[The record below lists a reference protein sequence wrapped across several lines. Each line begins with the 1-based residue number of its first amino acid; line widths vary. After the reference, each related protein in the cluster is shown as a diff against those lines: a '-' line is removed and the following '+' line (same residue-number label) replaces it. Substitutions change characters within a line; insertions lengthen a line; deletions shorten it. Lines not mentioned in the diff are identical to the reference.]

1 MSDSAPPPSSVPS
14 VPPTPVGAAGAVGT
28 PGTDMTF
35 ADHLAL
41 VAEMTRGFAGSGDF
55 EAIVRDGLGWV
66 TRHMRAEA
74 SSIFLLEPRDDG
86 GPPDIVCHACVG
98 PVDITGLRLAWGRGI
113 VGRCIDQDRPQMV
126 RDVAADPDYGGAQVE
141 EEHGFVTR
149 SILVAPLTVGEE
161 RLGAVEIINK
171 RPADADA
178 DAPASAL
185 FSDQDRELLVAVS
198 GAAALAISNMRLAAR
213 LVEQERLKR
222 ELELAAEIQR
232 GLLPPTAAA
241 DFPVHG
247 LNLPARSVSGD
258 FFDVVPLPDGRL
270 WATVADVSGKGMNAA
285 LLMAKTSSLFR
296 CLCKAA
302 PDPGALLAR
311 ISDELCETASRGMF
325 VTMAAALYDPATG
338 EVRVANAGHEPLLL
352 SDAVGGGFEDLPAG
366 GPPLGIA
373 QGLFGPEGCP
383 EIRRVL
389 APGQALYFFTDGLTE
404 ATDADG
410 VMLGGEG
417 ARDLI
422 RAAAAVPPRDR
433 PAAIVA
439 AALAGGRRQND
450 DLTVL
455 VLAHD

>member
-1 MSDSAPPPSSVPS
+1 MTDPLTAVAVAPSGSP
-14 VPPTPVGAAGAVGT
+14 
-28 PGTDMTF
+28 DMTF

-55 EAIVRDGLGWV
+55 EAMVRDGLGWV
-66 TRHMRAEA
+66 TTHMRAEA
-74 SSIFLLEPRDDG
+74 SSLFLLEPRADG

-98 PVDITGLRLAWGRGI
+98 PVDITGLRLPWGKGI
-113 VGRCIDQDRPQMV
+113 VGRCIDRDAPQMV

-171 RPADADA
+171 LPGDGDPDHRA
-178 DAPASAL
+178 AL
-185 FSDQDRELLVAVS
+185 FSDQDRELLVAVT

-232 GLLPPTAAA
+232 GLLPPPAPA

-247 LNLPARSVSGD
+247 LNLPVRSVSGD

-296 CLCKAA
+296 CLCKEA
-302 PDPGALLAR
+302 PAPGPLLAR
-311 ISDELCETASRGMF
+311 ISDELCETASHGMF
-325 VTMAAALYDPATG
+325 VTMAAILYDPATG
-338 EVRVANAGHEPLLL
+338 AARIANAGHEPLLL
-352 SDAVGGGFEDLPAG
+352 HDAAAGTFRDLPAG

-373 QGLFGPEGCP
+373 EGIFGGEGCP
-383 EIRRVL
+383 ETEVTL
-389 APGQALYFFTDGLTE
+389 LPGQALYVFTDGLTE
-404 ATDADG
+404 AADGAG
-410 VMLGGEG
+410 VMLGAEG
-417 ARDLI
+417 AMALI
-422 RAAAAVPPRDR
+422 TEAAALPPRER
-433 PAAIVA
+433 PAAVVA
-439 AALAGGRRQND
+439 AALAGGRVQRD

-455 VLAHD
+455 VLSHG